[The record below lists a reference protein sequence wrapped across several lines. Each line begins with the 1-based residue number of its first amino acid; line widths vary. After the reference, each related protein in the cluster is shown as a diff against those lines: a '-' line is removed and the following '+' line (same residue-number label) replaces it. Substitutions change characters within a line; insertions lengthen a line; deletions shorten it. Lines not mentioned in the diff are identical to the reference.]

1 MADKAITPEGAES
14 ANVEPQQDSVY
25 SVFSGR
31 EKQMV
36 ALMVTFAAT
45 FSPLSSFIFFP
56 AISALAASL
65 QESVAK
71 INLTVTSYMIVA
83 GLAPA
88 IIGDLADMAGR
99 RNVYLATLFVYL
111 AANIGLALQKSWLA
125 LFLLRMVQSAGG
137 AGMLAIPAI

>member
-1 MADKAITPEGAES
+1 
-14 ANVEPQQDSVY
+14 
-25 SVFSGR
+25 
-31 EKQMV
+31 
-36 ALMVTFAAT
+36 
-45 FSPLSSFIFFP
+45 
-56 AISALAASL
+56 L